1 MYIPPDNG
9 YSLFFGG
16 GVWLGDIIVE
26 LQLNVAAVIKSV
38 VQCVVMS
45 TI

>member
-1 MYIPPDNG
+1 MDLDYWWEKRRRRETGWKIT
-9 YSLFFGG
+9 
-16 GVWLGDIIVE
+16 VE